1 MKKVLTI
8 SLFTI
13 FITVLFR
20 LFFGKDPVTY
30 VKDSSLLVQI
40 VSVVFSIMIL
50 AIIVLVDLKQ
60 KHQVK
65 NKDSKKV
72 IHS

>member
-13 FITVLFR
+13 FITVLFT

-30 VKDSSLLVQI
+30 VKDSSLLVHI

-65 NKDSKKV
+65 NKDSRKV